1 MAFSQRLSDRQF
13 LKQIEDETYSYRA
26 TDLLVQTAWELP
38 IVIQWPK
45 AVVNYEFNST
55 PGDISFGVVFV
66 AAPEEGEEVDDLDME
81 TVEEMDRVPSNSET
95 ISGSFELPCE
105 GVVFFLWDNHY
116 DWSAV
121 KKISY
126 RIDVKEVIFFCFR
139 HLPA

>member
-1 MAFSQRLSDRQF
+1 
-13 LKQIEDETYSYRA
+13 
-26 TDLLVQTAWELP
+26 LVQAAWELP

-45 AVVNYEFNST
+45 AVVNYEFSST

-66 AAPEEGEEVDDLDME
+66 AAPEEGEQVDDLDME
-81 TVEEMDRVPSNSET
+81 TVEEMDRVPSHSET

-105 GVVFFLWDNHY
+105 GVVFFLWDNNF

-126 RIDVKEVIFFCFR
+126 KIEVKEVSFICYPYSLF
-139 HLPA
+139 L